1 MADCTNTAEFLAEW
15 ARMHDAQQRDEH
27 GFPKETCT
35 DDNCIGCPL
44 DIGLDCKEFAFR
56 NINHAIT
63 KVQKWSDE
71 HPQPRPKTYADD
83 FFEKFPNARGYS
95 FDYDGTK
102 VPSELMRCMLY
113 NIGYACEFEG
123 SKFCDA
129 DRRADCWREPYPEQE
144 ASE

>member
-56 NINHAIT
+56 NINHAIN

-71 HPQPRPKTYADD
+71 HPAPKPKTYADV
-83 FFEKFPNARGYS
+83 FFEMHPKAPKS
-95 FDYDGTK
+95 DDGT
-102 VPSELMRCMLY
+102 PRCCRE
-113 NIGYACEFEG
+113 NVFGTKGYEDCPVSNDCF
-123 SKFCDA
+123 
-129 DRRADCWREPYPEQE
+129 DCWNEPYAKQE
-144 ASE
+144 NERKIDQ

>member
-56 NINHAIT
+56 NINHAIN
-63 KVQKWSDE
+63 KVQKWSDAN
-71 HPQPRPKTYADD
+71 PLPRPKTYLDVLFDRNPESSYPREEMMRRLCRTKHFGESGCPAD
-83 FFEKFPNARGYS
+83 
-95 FDYDGTK
+95 
-102 VPSELMRCMLY
+102 
-113 NIGYACEFEG
+113 EG
-123 SKFCDA
+123 DVASCVE
-129 DRRADCWREPYPEQE
+129 CWNEPYPKQE
-144 ASE
+144 K

>member
-1 MADCTNTAEFLAEW
+1 MADCTYTAEFLAEW

-63 KVQKWSDE
+63 KVQKWSDT
-71 HPQPRPKTYADD
+71 HPLPKQKTYADV
-83 FFEKFPNARGYS
+83 FFEKFPSAKLMPEFGC
-95 FDYDGTK
+95 
-102 VPSELMRCMLY
+102 PSACRNDIFTHQSKCGGMRC
-113 NIGYACEFEG
+113 
-123 SKFCDA
+123 K
-129 DRRADCWREPYPEQE
+129 DCWNEPCPEQE
-144 ASE
+144 EENE

>member
-63 KVQKWSDE
+63 KVQKWSNE
-71 HPQPRPKTYADD
+71 HPLPKPKTYADV
-83 FFEKFPNARGYS
+83 FFERFPNNTILTRFPKDFLWMNSLCRDVYFG
-95 FDYDGTK
+95 G
-102 VPSELMRCMLY
+102 V
-113 NIGYACEFEG
+113 
-123 SKFCDA
+123 
-129 DRRADCWREPYPEQE
+129 DCCPGRDCKSCWNEPYPEQE